1 MGVDWLRRLAWATL
15 AANIGIVITG
25 GAVRLT
31 GSGLGCPTWPRCT
44 EASYTPHGELD
55 YHSAIEFGNR
65 MLTFVLVAVAF
76 ATLVVGWRTGR
87 RDVRAMVVVLAAGIP
102 AQAVIG
108 GFTVLTDLN
117 PSVSRS
123 TCSAR
128 WRSSGSPCGC
138 CSPSTPRWPQHT
150 TTT

>member
-1 MGVDWLRRLAWATL
+1 MGVSWLRRLAWATL

-65 MLTFVLVAVAF
+65 MLTFVLVAVAL
-76 ATLVVGWRTGR
+76 ATLVVGWRHR
-87 RDVRAMVVVLAAGIP
+87 PQDVAIVMVLAAGVP
-102 AQAVIG
+102 APG
-108 GFTVLTDLN
+108 G
-117 PSVSRS
+117 
-123 TCSAR
+123 
-128 WRSSGSPCGC
+128 
-138 CSPSTPRWPQHT
+138 
-150 TTT
+150 